1 MDAKCK
7 GAKVANASK
16 ETRAPKRRTDLGMT
30 VQTTPFDP
38 AEYLDTP
45 EAVAEY
51 LAAAFES
58 GEHAV
63 IADAL
68 GVAAKAR
75 GMTQLARE
83 TGVPRPALSR
93 ALSPNGR
100 PEFETVL
107 KGLRALGVT
116 LRPEPVR

>member
-1 MDAKCK
+1 
-7 GAKVANASK
+7 
-16 ETRAPKRRTDLGMT
+16 MT
-30 VQTTPFDP
+30 LALRPFDP

-58 GEHAV
+58 GDQAV

-68 GVAAKAR
+68 GIVAKAR

-83 TGVPRPALSR
+83 TGLARPALYR
-93 ALSPNGR
+93 ALSPHGR
-100 PEFETVL
+100 PEFATVL
-107 KGLRALGVT
+107 KVLRALGVRLT
-116 LRPEPVR
+116 PEVA